1 MKNKELQKEKW
12 YMELKAKDMVD
23 YEGNYVEMISVGKD
37 GKEFLHWSDGA
48 VTVRGFK
55 RDRLFNNLFK
65 IIRFWKI
72 NKFLIRL
79 TIIFLVIIL
88 LSYGIKFL
96 ISLF

>member
-1 MKNKELQKEKW
+1 MKNKQLQKEKW
-12 YMELKAKDMVD
+12 YMELKAKGMVD

-37 GKEFLHWSDGA
+37 GKEFLHWSDEA
-48 VTVRGFK
+48 ITVRGFK